1 MSASAVFQCT
11 LKLCKQLD
19 SFNCATMA
27 TIQNQVMLLFLASRG
42 PCLAKLM
49 RIPSNQEIK
58 LFLNNYK
65 LFWFDFLIV
74 MYYGKEKQHGIV
86 FSILVYLGIT
96 YKNENKITTCFR
108 KNDSNSNKESRICMN
123 RMGIFKHGLDFFSL
137 RVNLGCW

>member
-1 MSASAVFQCT
+1 MLLMPGPVIVKNKLIPYCTSIMSASAVFQCT

-65 LFWFDFLIV
+65 LF
-74 MYYGKEKQHGIV
+74 
-86 FSILVYLGIT
+86 
-96 YKNENKITTCFR
+96 
-108 KNDSNSNKESRICMN
+108 
-123 RMGIFKHGLDFFSL
+123 
-137 RVNLGCW
+137 

>member
-58 LFLNNYK
+58 I
-65 LFWFDFLIV
+65 FLI
-74 MYYGKEKQHGIV
+74 
-86 FSILVYLGIT
+86 IT
-96 YKNENKITTCFR
+96 NYF
-108 KNDSNSNKESRICMN
+108 DL
-123 RMGIFKHGLDFFSL
+123 IFLL
-137 RVNLGCW
+137 